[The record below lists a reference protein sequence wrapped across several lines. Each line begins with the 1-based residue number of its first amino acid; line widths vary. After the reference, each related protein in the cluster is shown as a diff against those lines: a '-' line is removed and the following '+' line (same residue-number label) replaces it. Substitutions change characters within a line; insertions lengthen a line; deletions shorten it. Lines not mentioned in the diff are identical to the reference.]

1 MNALSPRGQAWL
13 DSGFSIWQAPGA
25 FIPSIAPFFFRVSDA
40 DLVFRVEVGAQHCNG
55 AGTAHG
61 GFLATI
67 ADVVL
72 GYNINHRIP
81 KEWRIATSNL
91 SVQFLAPTLPGQ
103 WVEGKLDRVK
113 IGKRLCHASGT
124 LDVEGVSIVTM
135 HAIFAV
141 VSGDPAPSFGSVR

>member
-1 MNALSPRGQAWL
+1 MNAISSRGQAWL
-13 DSGFSIWQAPGA
+13 ESGYAIWQMPCA
-25 FIPSIAPFFFRVSDA
+25 FTPSIAPLFARESGS
-40 DLVFRVEVGAQHCNG
+40 DLVFRVEVHAQHCNG

-81 KEWRIATSNL
+81 REWRIVTSNL
-91 SVQFLAPTLPGQ
+91 SMQYLAPVLPGQ
-103 WVEGKLDRVK
+103 WVEGRTDRVK

-124 LDVEGVSIVTM
+124 LNIEGVPIVSM

-141 VSGDPAPSFGSVR
+141 VGGTK

>member
-1 MNALSPRGQAWL
+1 MNAISSRGEAWL
-13 DSGFSIWQAPGA
+13 DSGFSILQMPGA
-25 FIPSIAPFFFRVSDA
+25 FTLSIGPFFFRESEA
-40 DLVFRVEVGAQHCNG
+40 DLVFRVEVDAQHCNG

-67 ADVVL
+67 ADVIL

-91 SVQFLAPTLPGQ
+91 SVQFLAPARPGQ
-103 WVEGKLDRVK
+103 WLEGKLDRVK

-124 LDVEGVSIVTM
+124 LDIEGVPIVAM
-135 HAIFAV
+135 QAIFAV
-141 VSGDPAPSFGSVR
+141 LSDAR

>member
-1 MNALSPRGQAWL
+1 MNSISPRGQAWL
-13 DSGFSIWQAPGA
+13 DSGYAIWQMPCA
-25 FIPSIAPFFFRVSDA
+25 FTPSIAPFYCRESEA
-40 DLVFRVEVGAQHCNG
+40 DLVFRVEIDAQHCNG

-81 KEWRIATSNL
+81 KDWRIATSNL
-91 SVQFLAPTLPGQ
+91 SIQYLAPVLPGQ
-103 WVEGKLDRVK
+103 WVEGRIDWIKVGR
-113 IGKRLCHASGT
+113 RLCHASGT
-124 LDVEGVSIVTM
+124 LDIEGVPTVAM

-141 VSGDPAPSFGSVR
+141 LTSSK

>member
-1 MNALSPRGQAWL
+1 MTRYG
-13 DSGFSIWQAPGA
+13 
-25 FIPSIAPFFFRVSDA
+25 SIAMAAVPTHERPTLRPGQLPRPSAPVT
-40 DLVFRVEVGAQHCNG
+40 VG

-67 ADVVL
+67 ADVIL

-91 SVQFLAPTLPGQ
+91 SVQFFAPARPGQ
-103 WVEGKLDRVK
+103 WLEGKLDRVK

-124 LDVEGVSIVTM
+124 LDIEGVPIVAM
-135 HAIFAV
+135 QAIFAV
-141 VSGDPAPSFGSVR
+141 LSDAR

>member
-1 MNALSPRGQAWL
+1 MSAISPLAQTWL
-13 DSGFSIWQAPGA
+13 DSGFSMWRAPGA
-25 FIPSIAPFFFRVSDA
+25 FIASIAPFYFRQSNA

-55 AGTAHG
+55 GGTVHG
-61 GFLATI
+61 GFLAAM

-91 SVQFLAPTLPGQ
+91 SIQFLSPAHPGQ
-103 WVEGKLDRVK
+103 WIEGKPDRVK

-124 LDVEGVSIVTM
+124 LDVDGVPVVAM

-141 VSGDPAPSFGSVR
+141 LNGAG